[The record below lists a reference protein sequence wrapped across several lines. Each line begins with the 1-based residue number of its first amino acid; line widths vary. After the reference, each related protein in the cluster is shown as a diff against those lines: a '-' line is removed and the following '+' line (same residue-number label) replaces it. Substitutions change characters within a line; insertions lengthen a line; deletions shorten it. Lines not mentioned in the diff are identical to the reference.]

1 MPHID
6 IDYADTL
13 SGVLDLPALV
23 AELHPL
29 VVERVDSVGVGK
41 TFCRPS
47 AAFVDGG
54 ADAPFVHVTV
64 GLLAG
69 RTPEAKAG
77 LSDDVLAL
85 LGKHLSGVEGATYS
99 VEVRDLDP
107 SYRLCPTH

>member
-13 SGVLDLPALV
+13 SGVLDLPSLV

-41 TFCRPS
+41 TFCRSS
-47 AAFVDGG
+47 AAFVDGRPG
-54 ADAPFVHVTV
+54 APFVHVTV
-64 GLLAG
+64 GLLPG
-69 RTPEAKAG
+69 RGHAVKAA

-99 VEVRDLDP
+99 AEIRDLDP
-107 SYRLCPTH
+107 SYRLHPTH

>member
-47 AAFVDGG
+47 AAFVDGAPG
-54 ADAPFVHVTV
+54 APFVHVTV

-69 RTPEAKAG
+69 RTGGAKAR
-77 LSDDVLAL
+77 LSEDVLAL

-107 SYRLCPTH
+107 SYRLHPTH

>member
-13 SGVLDLPALV
+13 SGALDLPALV

-41 TFCRPS
+41 TFCRSSP
-47 AAFVDGG
+47 AFVDGG
-54 ADAPFVHVTV
+54 PGAAFVHVTV
-64 GLLAG
+64 GILAG
-69 RTPEAKAG
+69 RTQGVKAA
-77 LSDDVLAL
+77 LSEDVLAL

-99 VEVRDLDP
+99 VEVRDLDA
-107 SYRLCPTH
+107 SYRLYPTH

>member
-29 VVERVDSVGVGK
+29 VVERVDSVGAGK

-47 AAFVDGG
+47 AAFVDGRPG
-54 ADAPFVHVTV
+54 APFVHVGV

-69 RTPEAKAG
+69 RGSAVKAG

-85 LGKHLSGVEGATYS
+85 LGKHLSGIEGATYS

-107 SYRLCPTH
+107 SYRLHPTH